1 MDNKIIAA
9 IIIIIIAV
17 IGVGVYAYTSTNSTQ
32 GKTVLTIYA
41 ADSLGQSMNA
51 TAKAFEATHPNVTV
65 QIQYGGSSALISQ
78 ITQLN
83 KSVDIMAS
91 ADYGLIDSK
100 LMPNYTSWNLQY
112 ARNELVIAYTNK
124 SKYSNE
130 INGQNWYQIFSK
142 DNVTYGFS
150 DPNSDPAGY
159 RALMMMQLANSYYNN
174 NNIFSSLVENN
185 TAITSTANGTGYII
199 NAPSSINPTSKV
211 TIRPAATDLMPL
223 LQSGTL
229 DYVIIYKSVAQ
240 QQNMSY
246 VELPNELSLK
256 NTSYSADYKKIS
268 LVQNNGTNQSKTIQL
283 TPIVYGI
290 TVLSNSPQS
299 QLAEEFVQLV
309 ISTNGTQ
316 ILQNSHQ
323 EPIVPAIA
331 TNDSTNIPSI
341 LQQYIKQS

>member
-1 MDNKIIAA
+1 MNNKIIAA

-17 IGVGVYAYTSTNSTQ
+17 IGVGVYAYTSNSTQ
-32 GKTVLTIYA
+32 GKTVLTVYA

-51 TAKAFEATHPNVTV
+51 TAKEFEAQHPNVTV

-83 KSVDIMAS
+83 KSVDVMAS

-100 LMPNYTSWNLQY
+100 LIPKYAKWNLQY

-124 SKYSNE
+124 SKFSNE
-130 INGQNWYQIFSK
+130 INGTNWYQVFSK
-142 DNVTYGFS
+142 SNVTYGFS

-159 RALMMMQLANSYYNN
+159 RALMMMQLANTYYNN
-174 NNIFSSLVENN
+174 NSIFSNLVANN
-185 TAITSTANGTGYII
+185 TAITSKANGTGYII
-199 NAPSSINPTSKV
+199 NAPSNINPTSKV

-229 DYVIIYKSVAQ
+229 DYVIIYKNVAQ
-240 QQNMSY
+240 QQNVSY
-246 VELPNELSLK
+246 VELPNELSLT
-256 NTSYSADYKKIS
+256 NMSYNAAYKKIS
-268 LVQNNGTNQSKTIQL
+268 LVQNSGTNQSKTINL

-290 TVLSNSPQS
+290 TVLTNAPQT

-309 ISTNGTQ
+309 ISNTGTQ
-316 ILQNSHQ
+316 ILQKSHQ
-323 EPIVPAIA
+323 EPIIPAIA
-331 TNDSTNIPSI
+331 TNDSTNIPNI

>member
-100 LMPNYTSWNLQY
+100 LIPNYTSWNLQY

-185 TAITSTANGTGYII
+185 TAITSTANGTGYTIS
-199 NAPSSINPTSKV
+199 APSSINPSSKV

-223 LQSGTL
+223 LQSDTL

-256 NTSYSADYKKIS
+256 NTSYSSDYKKIS
-268 LVQNNGTNQSKTIQL
+268 LVQNSGTNQSKTIQL

-290 TVLSNSPQS
+290 TVLSNAPQA

>member
-1 MDNKIIAA
+1 MNNKMIAA

-17 IGVGVYAYTSTNSTQ
+17 IGIGVYAYNTTSTQ

-51 TAKAFEATHPNVTV
+51 TAKQFEAQHPNVTV

-100 LMPNYTSWNLQY
+100 LIPKYASWNLQY

-124 SKYSNE
+124 SKFSGQ

-142 DNVTYGFS
+142 SNVTYGFS

-185 TAITSTANGTGYII
+185 TAITSKANGTGYII
-199 NAPSSINPTSKV
+199 SAPGNINPSSKV

-223 LQSGTL
+223 LQSGSL

-240 QQNMSY
+240 QQNVSF
-246 VELPNELSLK
+246 VELPNELSLT
-256 NTSYSADYKKIS
+256 NTTYTSDYKKIS
-268 LVQNNGTNQSKTIQL
+268 LTQNSGTNESKTIGL

-290 TVLSNSPQS
+290 TVLNNAPQS
-299 QLAEEFVQLV
+299 QLAQEFVQLV
-309 ISTNGTQ
+309 LSSTGTQ
-316 ILQNSHQ
+316 ILSNSHQ
-323 EPIVPAIA
+323 EPITPAIA
-331 TNDSTNIPSI
+331 TNDSTNIPD
-341 LQQYIKQS
+341 LLKQYIKQS